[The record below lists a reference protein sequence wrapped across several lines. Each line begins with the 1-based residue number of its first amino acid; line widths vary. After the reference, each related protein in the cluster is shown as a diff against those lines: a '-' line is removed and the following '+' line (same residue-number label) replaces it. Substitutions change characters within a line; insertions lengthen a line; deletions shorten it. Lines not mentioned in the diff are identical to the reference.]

1 MPKWKVN
8 GWQLSQEESQTTVT
22 ISISAG
28 DDHSEVTL
36 PLDEAEAAQERLEDT
51 LFDNDV
57 RQAVDGV
64 ESILSFGDLQF
75 SREEGWRLSASL
87 EAAVAAWRHMNKC
100 NERSFVVKANW
111 LEEGF

>member
-8 GWQLSQEESQTTVT
+8 GWQLNHEDGQTTVT
-22 ISISAG
+22 ISFSAG

-36 PLDEAEAAQERLEDT
+36 PLDEAEASQERLEDE

-75 SREEGWRLSASL
+75 DRDQGWILNASI
-87 EAAVAAWRHMNKC
+87 EAAVAAWRHMNKR